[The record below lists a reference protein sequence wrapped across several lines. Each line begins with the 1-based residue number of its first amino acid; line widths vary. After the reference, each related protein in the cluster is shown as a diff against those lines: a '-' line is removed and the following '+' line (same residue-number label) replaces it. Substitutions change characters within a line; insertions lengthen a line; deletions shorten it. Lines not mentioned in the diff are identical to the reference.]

1 LSTACGYVKRIR
13 CPNYPDNIA
22 PGTILGP
29 VPCITHTRRIPLFG
43 KVIGAIAG
51 NRAAK
56 HVQGVSGTGGTLLG
70 FAAPM
75 VIRRLGPLGLIT
87 AVAGGYAYKRYT
99 DRRTAEQQKVA
110 RPSGFAE
117 PTRTQ
122 A

>member
-1 LSTACGYVKRIR
+1 M
-13 CPNYPDNIA
+13 
-22 PGTILGP
+22 
-29 VPCITHTRRIPLFG
+29 FG

-51 NRAAK
+51 NKAAQ
-56 HVQGVSGTGGTLLG
+56 HVRGVSGTGGTLLG

-75 VIRRLGPLGLIT
+75 VLRRLGPLGLIT

-99 DRRTAEQQKVA
+99 DRRAAQKQNGA